1 MVAVQVGSPE
11 GVLLPSGVIVVAPPP
26 PPMALRHSAS
36 TWNAS
41 IKTHLT
47 TSSVAVKQGKMHS

>member
-1 MVAVQVGSPE
+1 MVGVQVGSPE
-11 GVLLPSGVIVVAPPP
+11 GVLLPCGAIVVAP
-26 PPMALRHSAS
+26 PPMALRHPAS

-47 TSSVAVKQGKMHS
+47 TSSVAVKQGKMHF